1 MHSSLSN
8 DSGSRNTGNRW
19 QLVDGWL
26 SELNRSLAKQESRE
40 FEVEVGQKI

>member
-1 MHSSLSN
+1 MRSNLSN
-8 DSGSRNTGNRW
+8 DSGREIPGNRW

-26 SELNRSLAKQESRE
+26 SELNRSLAKQECRE